1 MFLFGKALNM
11 FYIILLA
18 IIVATIELI
27 FCFHYHLAYEI
38 YLKIFVFIL
47 ILQIAAV
54 VFNIF
59 LGYEPQTAFNRAIG
73 IDPEVR
79 HTMYDLFKFHM
90 DVNSLTGS
98 ITLLTIISAHIIG
111 FVLVIAKLA
120 TILKNFLRKHQ
131 LY

>member
-1 MFLFGKALNM
+1 M

-27 FCFHYHLAYEI
+27 FCYHYRVVYEI
-38 YLKIFVFIL
+38 YLKVFVFIL
-47 ILQIAAV
+47 ILQIVDV

-79 HTMYDLFKFHM
+79 HTMYDLFKIHM
-90 DVNSLTGS
+90 DVNSLTGR
-98 ITLLTIISAHIIG
+98 ITLLSVISTHIIG
-111 FVLVIAKLA
+111 FVLVVAKLVA
-120 TILKNFLRKHQ
+120 VLKNFLRKR
-131 LY
+131 

>member
-1 MFLFGKALNM
+1 M

-27 FCFHYHLAYEI
+27 FCYHYRLAYEI
-38 YLKIFVFIL
+38 YLKFFIFIL
-47 ILQIAAV
+47 ILHIAV
-54 VFNIF
+54 IVFNIF

-73 IDPEVR
+73 IDLEIR

-90 DVNSLTGS
+90 DVNSLSGS
-98 ITLLTIISAHIIG
+98 ITLLAIISAYIIG

-120 TILKNFLRKHQ
+120 AVLKNLLRKLH
-131 LY
+131 LYYLRKR